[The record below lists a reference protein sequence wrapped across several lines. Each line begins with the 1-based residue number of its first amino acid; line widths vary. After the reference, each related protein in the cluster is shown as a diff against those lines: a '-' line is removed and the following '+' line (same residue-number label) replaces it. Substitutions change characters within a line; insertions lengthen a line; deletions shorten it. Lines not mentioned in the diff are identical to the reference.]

1 MICLVNH
8 RSMRFVLLIVLVC
21 SVQAFAQ
28 SGKNEQTVALKFETR
43 TPIDG
48 SKNWDWWQ
56 ARTAFVPGEVPL
68 LITTM
73 SETGRTG
80 THNFHDIYQ
89 SISRD
94 DGRTWS
100 KAALIPSLKRTLQAD
115 GYEVAPGDLWPTWHA
130 KTEKLLVTGKT
141 FNFENG
147 KKENRLREKVS
158 YAVMDP
164 ASGIWGPIRFLS
176 LPEKDHS
183 GKPIVAVNAGCT
195 QRVDLPN
202 GDILLPV
209 RYWRDAKKHNYTS
222 IVARCSFDGE
232 SLTYKEHGTEHSI
245 PTGRGLYE
253 PSLATFRG
261 KYYLTMR
268 ADHSAFV
275 TRGNDGLNFEPIRE
289 WSFDDGK
296 PLDSYNTQ
304 QHWVTIGDGLF
315 LVYTRKGAD
324 NDHIMRHRAPLFI
337 GQVNPETLQIIRSTE
352 RILIPENHATLGN
365 SGVCRV
371 SDTESWITCGEG
383 LLRLG
388 KRKEQTNKVLFVR
401 ITAGG

>member
-1 MICLVNH
+1 MIYLISH
-8 RSMRFVLLIVLVC
+8 HSMQFFVLIILAC
-21 SVQAFAQ
+21 SAQAFAQ
-28 SGKNEQTVALKFETR
+28 STGNVQPVTLQFETR

-48 SKNWDWWQ
+48 SKDWDWWQ
-56 ARTAFVPGEVPL
+56 ARTAFVPGKSPF

-73 SETGRTG
+73 SETGRSG

-89 SISRD
+89 STSSD
-94 DGRTWS
+94 AGRTWS
-100 KAALIPSLKRTLQAD
+100 KPAPILSLKRTLQAD

-130 KTEKLLVTGKT
+130 RTGKVLVTGKT
-141 FNFENG
+141 FNFEAG

-158 YAVMDP
+158 YSVMDP
-164 ASGIWGPIRFLS
+164 ASEKWGPLRFLT
-176 LPEKDHS
+176 LPQKDHS
-183 GKPIVAVNAGCT
+183 GKPIIAVNAGCT

-222 IVARCSFDGE
+222 IVARCRFDGE
-232 SLTYKEHGTEHSI
+232 SLTYKEHGTEHTL
-245 PTGRGLYE
+245 PAGRGLYE
-253 PSLATFRG
+253 PSLAKFDG
-261 KYYLTMR
+261 KFYLTLR
-268 ADHSAFV
+268 ADRSAFV
-275 TRGNDGLNFEPIRE
+275 THGNDGLNFQPIRE

-296 PLDSYNTQ
+296 PLGSYNTQ
-304 QHWVTIGDGLF
+304 QHWVTLGGGLF
-315 LVYTRKGAD
+315 LVYTRRGAD

-388 KRKEQTNKVLFVR
+388 KRKEQTNKVHFVR
-401 ITAGG
+401 ITAGE

>member
-1 MICLVNH
+1 MIYLISH
-8 RSMRFVLLIVLVC
+8 RSMHFLVLMMLAC
-21 SVQAFAQ
+21 SAQAFAQ
-28 SGKNEQTVALKFETR
+28 STRDVQPVALKFETR

-48 SKNWDWWQ
+48 SKDWDWWQ
-56 ARTAFVPGEVPL
+56 ARTAFVPGNSPF

-89 SISRD
+89 SISSD

-100 KAALIPSLKRTLQAD
+100 KPAPIPSLKRTLQAD

-130 KTEKLLVTGKT
+130 RTGKVLVTGKT

-147 KKENRLREKVS
+147 KNENRLREKVS
-158 YAVMDP
+158 YSVMDP
-164 ASGIWGPIRFLS
+164 ASEKWGPLRFLT
-176 LPEKDHS
+176 LPENDHS

-232 SLTYKEHGTEHSI
+232 SLTYKEHGTEHTL
-245 PTGRGLYE
+245 PAGRGLYE
-253 PSLATFRG
+253 PSLAEFEG
-261 KYYLTMR
+261 EFFLTLR
-268 ADHSAFV
+268 ADKSACV
-275 TRGNDGLNFEPIRE
+275 THGKDGLNFQPTRE
-289 WSFDDGK
+289 WRFDDGK
-296 PLDSYNTQ
+296 PLGSYNTQ
-304 QHWVTIGDGLF
+304 QHWVTIGGGLF
-315 LVYTRKGAD
+315 LVYTRRGAD

-337 GQVNPETLQIIRSTE
+337 GQVNPETLELIRSTE

-371 SDTESWITCGEG
+371 SDTETWITCGEG

-388 KRKEQTNKVLFVR
+388 KRKEQTNKVHFVR
-401 ITAGG
+401 ITSGG

>member
-1 MICLVNH
+1 MIRIIVIVNLIGLAISTA
-8 RSMRFVLLIVLVC
+8 RSADTI
-21 SVQAFAQ
+21 
-28 SGKNEQTVALKFETR
+28 EPVALKFESR
-43 TPIDG
+43 TSIDG
-48 SKNWDWWQ
+48 STEWDWWQ

-89 SISRD
+89 SVSRD
-94 DGRTWS
+94 AGRTWS
-100 KAALIPSLKRTLQAD
+100 KPEPIPSLKRTAQAD
-115 GYEVAPGDLWPTWHA
+115 DYEVAPGDLWPTWHA
-130 KTEKLLVTGKT
+130 KTGKVLVTGKT
-141 FNFENG
+141 FNFADG

-164 ASGIWGPIRFLS
+164 KLGEWGPMRFLA
-176 LPEKDHS
+176 LPANDHS

-202 GDILLPV
+202 GDVLLPV
-209 RYWRDAKKHNYTS
+209 RYWRDSKKHNYTS

-232 SLTYKEHGTEHSI
+232 TLIYKEHGTEHTI

-253 PSLATFRG
+253 PSLAQSRG
-261 KYYLTMR
+261 KYFLTMR

-275 TRGNDGLNFEPIRE
+275 TRGKDGIHFEPIRE
-289 WSFDDGK
+289 WTFDDGK
-296 PLDSYNTQ
+296 PLGSYNTQ
-304 QHWVTIGDGLF
+304 QHWVTIGGGLF
-315 LVYTRKGAD
+315 LVYTRRGAH

-337 GQVNPETLQIIRSTE
+337 GQVNPETLQVIRSTE

-365 SGVCRV
+365 SGICRV